1 METQIIN
8 WILTISKSEQ
18 IPEGIKAV
26 NIGLVETENGYTLYM
41 VGSNEYDAEDSD
53 WACNEDFVPENKYL
67 VVEGDSFNKMPWDQ
81 FLKDVVE
88 ILKNFVK
95 SEEYKNS
102 ILYSVPHVTTGFDG
116 GDLEIIK

>member
-67 VVEGDSFNKMPWDQ
+67 VVEGDSFNKMPWDH
-81 FLKDVVE
+81 FLKEVV
-88 ILKNFVK
+88 
-95 SEEYKNS
+95 
-102 ILYSVPHVTTGFDG
+102 
-116 GDLEIIK
+116 